1 MKKYFLLT
9 AVAVVAMTSC
19 TTTVKTAST
28 TDMPAD
34 LLSATVADLEISPN
48 RITYTTTPS
57 KAIVRAGM
65 GNVKRA
71 VIMEALQANDK
82 NADILVE
89 PEFVISQKN
98 CVLWKKITSV
108 TVSGRPAKYKGFHS
122 LNDSVWCNPAF
133 RATYKNKVKK

>member
-1 MKKYFLLT
+1 
-9 AVAVVAMTSC
+9 
-19 TTTVKTAST
+19 
-28 TDMPAD
+28 